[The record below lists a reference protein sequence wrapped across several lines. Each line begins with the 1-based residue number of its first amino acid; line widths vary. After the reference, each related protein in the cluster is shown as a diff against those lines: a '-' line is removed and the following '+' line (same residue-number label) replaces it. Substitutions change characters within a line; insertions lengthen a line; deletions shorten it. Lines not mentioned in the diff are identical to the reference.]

1 MSKLKNCNLIIL
13 VLLSFVSFFA
23 FGCKDETPVDDIY
36 FNLSSG
42 QEQIVLLEGQTLNL
56 NDFVV
61 VQPSYASNTR
71 YTLESFDSSI
81 VVVSGNSI
89 TALKEGSTFIKVI
102 SNDNSKK
109 QDVVSVAV
117 EKDIIKLLPPNNLSY
132 NPQTQSFT
140 FDSVANAASYTLRI
154 NGEEFN
160 LGNSTVFSLN
170 NYANKFNQVL
180 SAQVRANV
188 ASYSYV
194 FKASEFTSE
203 YKVYQSE
210 NATNIS
216 IVGGILKFNKSSNS
230 YAEIYLNNALISTQ
244 TSNGVSVEYNLNNL
258 PAEYAG
264 KNVNIKII
272 TKVKDEIKN
281 LYGDSVS
288 CYSSTESVVAA
299 SVLDAP
305 EVSIKASTLSWN
317 YVAGASK
324 YKIYVDDVVCSET
337 TNNSYNLLDL
347 PNYESYVSG
356 VNHEIKVI
364 PVNEADSVNTLQTS
378 KQNIAK
384 FNRLAT
390 PTIALN
396 ETGVV
401 WDSVSFAQVYEL
413 RLSYVGEG
421 GVTQTISKTISNN
434 NFSFENFE
442 ANEYT
447 VEVYALA
454 VKNGNISYL
463 TSLKDETKSVKTF
476 TKLSTTALNVENYV
490 LNITTFGDTDYNV
503 MIDNIALSSSEFVH
517 STNNIAVDLSE
528 KTFAVNTHVI
538 TVVRKGDCLTS
549 INSDPYTYDF
559 VQLEAVNTISISNNV
574 VSVTRSSIN
583 ENATIKLETTGA
595 SLVDPKV
602 TELLSMKFNTTDSGA
617 EYFLG
622 AGNYTTKVY
631 VLGDGSKTFSA
642 NRGNETASLTFE
654 VLAAPTLTFTDSAKA
669 KISYTNNEK
678 ATSYA
683 VWMNGEIKEEKN
695 LTLECDFELHA
706 GGTARFMVQA
716 NGNNGNILTSGYS
729 NIITVKRL
737 EDPTLTFDNDTNVIS
752 IEYNNN
758 ENLIEPTTCYSVSLK
773 NSSKPD
779 YESVNYQFGDEFT
792 GFEIGENKVKT
803 VLLSKLQY
811 DDVYY
816 LNANPVELTLT
827 KLDHST
833 TFSVD
838 ANNKLRIVSENPD
851 HYQVLLTFN
860 FLDGSSK
867 VFKANDAK
875 THLECGA
882 IKLPYTYNNKEYIVD
897 LLDADYMA
905 IMPELNNDFQVKVKY
920 IQPSTGDDSIINS
933 EDSNLSGS
941 LNLVHITKES
951 LITTNTNNQLE
962 ITALEPHAMQY
973 YIEVT
978 FNIGGVP
985 YTFKSNDDK
994 NKLLYSTYEL
1004 NYSYSGGTYTI
1015 DLLNNNYEPIFNLM
1029 TTNFNVSV
1037 QYFHKNTSSDVDS
1050 DVSASKAVELLPT
1063 ATLVRNGQNIQF
1075 ISPRDTYTQAHYSII
1090 VNGTQKI
1097 DLDDSIIQNT
1107 NLLTIPFEY
1116 IYSRIT
1122 GAQAETVYTLAVLTK
1137 NNETTDDNPL
1147 LSRKGSTISVK
1158 KQQAL
1163 EIASYKFNNNEDGKN
1178 NNSVVIYFD
1187 TFEVAYKYDY
1197 RLTVNN
1203 GTGEEFVQD
1212 EVKVNTLESIEI
1224 NLDSF
1229 DLLGTLKVSATLK
1242 TEGKDGLVEVFNS
1255 DVSNELSFI
1264 KIPAPTNIKVS
1275 DGRLTFDSVSSCVG
1289 YELYKKVAS
1298 NYEKLNSGL
1307 ITSNSYDVSELNI
1320 TNDVVLKAVSISG
1333 GYTNSAYSEPFKIV
1347 QLAAPAVS
1355 VESGKIK
1362 VDIFNINQ
1370 ALTDLKADDNTT
1382 ITLVISTDKD
1392 KYLSVNLKDVSGT
1405 GVSLDENILL
1415 IEPEQLLIY
1424 GESEIIKEKIT
1435 LKYVVTYNSV
1445 DSENHYYA
1453 NSLSTEFDAWGLF
1466 APLNVKKAENGEGTQ
1481 IESLSWMFNTLNSI
1495 NSIGQINANIGY
1507 EFKIVYNNGDGE
1519 VSYYSTESELKYAS
1533 GTSYLSYDKIIAGL
1547 TAQYPYGYDKNNDGD
1562 FEDEGDVIFG
1572 AGVYKV
1578 SVKSVPSSGLT
1589 GYNLCSSVYSEVC
1602 TFTIMAAPEISVA
1615 NGEVVWDVVPGATS
1629 YILEVYDLEKEISTG
1644 DEVVL
1649 EKIPTTN
1656 AWFSDFATR
1665 DKAIRV
1671 RVRAISSAL
1680 DILNSDFSN
1689 NVIAYRLSDV
1699 TDVSIE
1705 DGYFTFKASKYF
1717 TTAVMKF
1724 ENAFESKPAI
1734 EVSINNAQIDEYLN
1748 SLESRLTSGNPLDV
1762 LNAINEI
1769 KVQYQYYVGITGTGL
1784 SLDDGKT
1791 YKVNTKLIGTTGGAV
1806 GFISSG
1812 ERKSVRK
1819 LYTTKLSSVV
1829 TEVELGV
1836 LKFEKDPK
1844 YKSTTF
1850 RYNFNGQTN
1859 TNPTF
1864 WSTASVYKLNVEASG
1879 IPHTGFVLDYYDY
1892 IEAVTS
1898 GQLVEGDDY
1907 VEITGNGDLVAYVK
1921 FGEIILNVYEENT
1934 INLRDY
1940 AELFYYSTTIEFGE
1954 SGLVYTSGTQAASI
1968 NLLEGGSFIVD
1979 IFLVGGDEE
1988 ETLDAESG
1996 DVENV
2001 VGYIS
2006 SNGANLKTFIRYGGT
2021 QLTSDE
2027 GLLAVQDNKVFV
2039 EDITAVPNP
2048 DGSLP
2053 KVLLDYPVYKL
2064 VVLPVSANTSTKP
2077 KIIYLYYRNMGEDS
2091 AEALSN
2097 AKLVASRIDESGNA
2111 DNIEYIEIEYS
2122 SNFENLILFNFSKY
2136 FEAANYTVTVQ
2147 TLAGVGS
2154 GELDDRNYLLNS
2166 YISNGEI
2173 YYQFSRTDFSMKKG
2187 VLELSLSYVDNDLNR
2202 QLSYDYEI
2210 CISDGTYEYF
2220 YTIGA
2225 GSTGVDII
2233 GSKLNYNLPS
2243 TINAKLW
2250 NGSTFVNTT
2259 LNIDSGKTYYIS
2271 ARALTNAEK
2280 HINAQFSNIPCE
2292 VRKTSS
2298 AIDVDIV
2305 NGMLKWRVIDVENYK
2320 YSNIRIEDSNKTVNV
2335 IEGIVGTPVDDAEG
2349 NYLYHCYKFEDG
2361 EYSNG
2366 VNNFYIDSGETYS
2379 ISVRVYSKDSNQI
2392 ESEYSAPKNNI
2403 ERLPSVEVDN
2413 IKAVDGILTWN
2424 KIDNAVAYLVEI
2436 KTATADLRFTAATNS
2451 LNLYEVDDD
2460 GKLLPAGEI
2469 ASINITALG
2478 DMYIT
2483 AKKSADAINFAK
2495 LQMVNNIDIVD
2506 GYVVWDPHNE
2516 ATHYLVTFVYNNGAS
2531 TESLIST
2538 ENKALPSDNLFGE
2551 FSVYVQA
2558 FIQGENKKLIS
2569 NRNEEI
2575 KIIIPR
2581 PEPVVK
2587 IEYISELF
2595 RMEWEVNDVEDI
2607 KGFEISY
2614 DFIEYTA
2621 QGAEDS
2627 KFVKELKLKQDVGFD
2642 YGKNCYYFTLFTIGE
2657 YRNFSVK
2664 VLTDGTV
2671 LSAGK
2676 IVDKADFNIYS
2687 YGNGEENN
2695 PYAIATADELLNIK
2709 HFAMQNRYFKLING
2723 ISLKDANYSINNGY
2737 IVAEE
2742 FNGVLDGNNCS
2753 IMYFAPNDIIQ
2764 VNNLNQFAIFGKLT
2778 NATIK
2783 NLTIGNPEDTT
2794 TLLNS
2799 FDSDTTNDVKL
2810 SVLATEASG
2819 STFNNLYVKGWKI
2832 QISAYIEDKNR
2843 LCEFAGLYIAS
2854 FVAIDVGS
2862 KFIDCKSEL
2871 ELDIQAYRVVESYI
2885 SGFVAKATNST
2896 FKITS
2901 QSENPDITFNI
2912 SGFTL
2917 TNGEHTY
2924 VAGLVAK
2931 MEGNNN
2937 EITNF
2942 KVLVSSDARIKTQY
2956 FGGLV
2961 AHLTKAIISNSITS
2975 SSSNLTWAAL
2985 PTKFN
2990 FGGLVGYAAH
3000 IEILNSI
3007 SNIKFNIR
3015 ATTYTCNEAENS
3027 IGCIVGR
3034 IDAGTIKN
3042 CSYYTTAD
3050 SALDQTTSNTQ
3061 LGVYGYG
3068 NPSEVDGCE
3077 KVS

>member
-170 NYANKFNQVL
+170 NYVNKFNQVL
-180 SAQVRANV
+180 SAQVRANA

-716 NGNNGNILTSGYS
+716 NGNDGNILTSGYS

-962 ITALEPHAMQY
+962 ITALEPHAKQY

-985 YTFKSNDDK
+985 YTFKSNDDE
-994 NKLLYSTYEL
+994 NKLVYSTYEL

-1097 DLDDSIIQNT
+1097 NLDDSIIQNT

-1187 TFEVAYKYDY
+1187 TFEVSYKYDY

-1229 DLLGTLKVSATLK
+1229 DLLGTLKVSASLK

-1589 GYNLCSSVYSEVC
+1589 GYNICSSVYSEVC

-1615 NGEVVWDVVPGATS
+1615 NGEVVWDVVRGATG
-1629 YILEVYDLEKEISTG
+1629 YKVQVFNYVTG
-1644 DEVVL
+1644 EL
-1649 EKIPTTN
+1649 METYNTLN
-1656 AWFSDFATR
+1656 TWFSGFDSETVLGV
-1665 DKAIRV
+1665 K
-1671 RVRAISSAL
+1671 VRAISSSK
-1680 DILNSDFSN
+1680 DILNSAYSN
-1689 NVIAYRLSDV
+1689 DAIVYRLGSV
-1699 TDVSIE
+1699 TNVGVD
-1705 DGYFTFKASKYF
+1705 DGYFTFEASKYF
-1717 TTAVMKF
+1717 TSAKMEFVNTNTA
-1724 ENAFESKPAI
+1724 KPNI
-1734 EVSINNAQIDEYLN
+1734 TVSIENTNIDNDLKT
-1748 SLESRLTSGNPLDV
+1748 LESILTSGDAV
-1762 LNAINEI
+1762 AIAGAISSLNV
-1769 KVQYQYYVGITGTGL
+1769 KYKYYVGVTGLGL
-1784 SLDDGKT
+1784 SLDDGQT
-1791 YKVNTKLIGTTGGAV
+1791 YSVNTTLIGTTGGSV
-1806 GFISSG
+1806 GFITSAQVD
-1812 ERKSVRK
+1812 SVRSLK
-1819 LYTTKLSSVV
+1819 TTKLSSVV
-1829 TEVELGV
+1829 TEVKLGV
-1836 LKFEKDPK
+1836 LKFEKDEK
-1844 YKSTTF
+1844 YAGTQF
-1850 RYNFNGQTN
+1850 NYGFNGQTEEN
-1859 TNPTF
+1859 EF
-1864 WSTASVYKLNVEASG
+1864 WDTATVYRLSVIASG
-1879 IPHTGFVLDYYDY
+1879 IPHSGFVLDYNDFMLAKDTTLVKGIDYD
-1892 IEAVTS
+1892 EFV
-1898 GQLVEGDDY
+1898 DK
-1907 VEITGNGDLVAYVK
+1907 GDLIAYVK
-1921 FGEIILNVYEENT
+1921 YGNIIFNVYNENT
-1934 INLRDY
+1934 INIRDCDK
-1940 AELFYYSTTIEFGE
+1940 LHYYSTDIST
-1954 SGLVYTSGTQAASI
+1954 SSAGLVYTSSNKCEEI
-1968 NLLEGGSFIVD
+1968 NLVAGGSFVID
-1979 IFLVGGDEE
+1979 LFLIGGDEE
-1988 ETLDAESG
+1988 ITLGGAGGE
-1996 DVENV
+1996 VEKV

-2006 SNGANLKTFIRYGGT
+2006 SSSANLKTFIRYGETRLSSDDGWLAVYDNRIFLEHPADPT
-2021 QLTSDE
+2021 QLM
-2027 GLLAVQDNKVFV
+2027 
-2039 EDITAVPNP
+2039 
-2048 DGSLP
+2048 
-2053 KVLLDYPVYKL
+2053 LLDYPVYKL
-2064 VVLPVSANTSTKP
+2064 SVVPTNNVDEKP
-2077 KIIYLYYRNMGEDS
+2077 TIIYLYYNQTGE
-2091 AEALSN
+2091 AN
-2097 AKLVASRIDESGNA
+2097 ARLIASRIDESENA
-2111 DNIEYIEIEYS
+2111 RKIIFEEIKFS
-2122 SNFENLILFNFSKY
+2122 SNNENLIIFDFSKY
-2136 FEAANYTVTVQ
+2136 FKDSKPKSYNVKAQ

-2154 GELDDRNYLLNS
+2154 GASDDENYLVNS
-2166 YISNGEI
+2166 IESINYT
-2173 YYQFSRTDFSMKKG
+2173 YYQFSQTYFEMREGLLK
-2187 VLELSLSYVDNDLNR
+2187 LYLSSISRDSQPENA
-2202 QLSYDYEI
+2202 STYEI
-2210 CISDGTYEYF
+2210 KINDGYNDYLYTINSSSAGVTISGDRLIYTLPASVNAKVWDGTKY
-2220 YTIGA
+2220 A
-2225 GSTGVDII
+2225 
-2233 GSKLNYNLPS
+2233 P
-2243 TINAKLW
+2243 A
-2250 NGSTFVNTT
+2250 T
-2259 LNIDSGKTYYIS
+2259 LNIVSGNTYYIKV
-2271 ARALTNAEK
+2271 RALTTIDQYLNADFG
-2280 HINAQFSNIPCE
+2280 ASCS
-2292 VRKTSS
+2292 VSKTSS
-2298 AIDVDIV
+2298 ATDVNIVDGVLKWVVLDVD
-2305 NGMLKWRVIDVENYK
+2305 NYN
-2320 YSNIRIEDSNKTVNV
+2320 YSNIKVENSAGDINIIEN
-2335 IEGIVGTPVDDAEG
+2335 IIGTREDDADG
-2349 NYLYHCYKFEDG
+2349 KYLYHYYKFEDG
-2361 EYSNG
+2361 AYSNG
-2366 VNNFYIDSGETYS
+2366 VNNFYINSGDVYKF
-2379 ISVRVYSKDSNQI
+2379 SVCVYSKNG
-2392 ESEYSAPKNNI
+2392 SEIGSDYSLPRVDVK
-2403 ERLPSVEVDN
+2403 RLPTVDVNN

-2424 KIDNAVAYLVEI
+2424 KIDYAVAYLVEI
-2436 KTATADLRFTAATNS
+2436 KTATADLRYTAATNS

-2460 GKLLPAGEI
+2460 GNLLSAGEI
-2469 ASINITALG
+2469 TSINITALG
-2478 DMYIT
+2478 DRYIT
-2483 AKKSADAINFAK
+2483 AKKSETVTGFVK
-2495 LQMVNNIDIVD
+2495 LANVTSVRLENGYIKWNIQDQ
-2506 GYVVWDPHNE
+2506 
-2516 ATHYLVTFVYNNGAS
+2516 ATNYKVTFVYDNGNS
-2531 TESLIST
+2531 TETLTTTEISCV
-2538 ENKALPSDNLFGE
+2538 PFDNVTGKITI
-2551 FSVYVQA
+2551 YVQA
-2558 FIQGENKKLIS
+2558 FVEGESKTLIS
-2569 NRNEEI
+2569 NISEYKVLIE
-2575 KIIIPR
+2575 R
-2581 PEPVVK
+2581 PEAVTN
-2587 IEYISELF
+2587 IEYVSELF
-2595 RMEWEVNDVEDI
+2595 RMEWTVNDIEDI

-2614 DFIEYTA
+2614 NFVEYTA
-2621 QGAEDS
+2621 DEI
-2627 KFVKELKLKQDVGFD
+2627 KESIFIRELIFIEQVGFD
-2642 YGKNCYYFTLFTIGE
+2642 YDKNCYYFTLFTIGE
-2657 YRNFSVK
+2657 YTNFCVK
-2664 VLTDGTV
+2664 VLKDGTV

-2687 YGNGEENN
+2687 YGNGKIDN
-2695 PYAIATADELLNIK
+2695 PYAIANADELLNVK
-2709 HFAMQNRYFKLING
+2709 YFAMQNRYFKLIDN
-2723 ISLKDANYSINNGY
+2723 IDLIDSNNYSFESGY
-2737 IVAEE
+2737 IIAEE
-2742 FNGVLDGNNCS
+2742 FNGVLNGNS
-2753 IMYFAPNDIIQ
+2753 KAIQSFAVI
-2764 VNNLNQFAIFGKLT
+2764 NNSVRTISNANTSFALFGTLN
-2778 NATIK
+2778 NATVE
-2783 NLTIGNPEDTT
+2783 NLTLGNYAELTI
-2794 TLLNS
+2794 LSNS
-2799 FDSDTTNDVKL
+2799 FDSYATNVVKL
-2810 SVLATEASG
+2810 SVLAITANNATIKNIEVRNWKTEVSGIELKDLYISSLVAESFGSSFECCSASFEFSIIYVAKLSG
-2819 STFNNLYVKGWKI
+2819 SSYV
-2832 QISAYIEDKNR
+2832 S
-2843 LCEFAGLYIAS
+2843 GL
-2854 FVAIDVGS
+2854 
-2862 KFIDCKSEL
+2862 
-2871 ELDIQAYRVVESYI
+2871 
-2885 SGFVAKATNST
+2885 VAKAKNST
-2896 FKITS
+2896 FKGNSDS
-2901 QSENPDITFNI
+2901 QVRDVQFKI
-2912 SGFTL
+2912 SDSTIADGAI
-2917 TNGEHTY
+2917 TY
-2924 VAGLVAK
+2924 VGGLVA
-2931 MEGNNN
+2931 MLDGYN
-2937 EITNF
+2937 EINNY
-2942 KVLVSSDARIKTQY
+2942 KIELDLYQNLPIEY

-2961 AHLTKAIISNSITS
+2961 SYASNVTIKGSTTSTTKNLTS
-2975 SSSNLTWAAL
+2975 SLYVGVNY
-2985 PTKFN
+2985 
-2990 FGGLVGYAAH
+2990 GGLVGYAAD
-3000 IEILNSI
+3000 IEIYDST
-3007 SNIKFNIR
+3007 SNIKFNI
-3015 ATTYTCNEAENS
+3015 TGTNTYNEATKCV
-3027 IGCIVGR
+3027 GGIVGR
-3034 IDAGTIKN
+3034 IENNGIINKCYYYIRDG
-3042 CSYYTTAD
+3042 YDYTT
-3050 SALDQTTSNTQ
+3050 QTKNNKE
-3061 LGVYGYG
+3061 LGLYGYTD
-3068 NPSEVDGCE
+3068 DGT
-3077 KVS
+3077 KVQIINCDPN